1 MELKDTIE
9 MMQSGDFK
17 ERFKA
22 EYFQTKIRAEKLES
36 MIEKLSANALDFKP
50 KCSPDILTEQLKY
63 MQAYLHILEQRAEI
77 EGIILIN

>member
-36 MIEKLSANALDFKP
+36 MIEKLSANTLDFKP
-50 KCSPDILTEQLKY
+50 KCPLDIFTEQLKY
-63 MQAYLHILEQRAEI
+63 MQAYLHVLEQRAEI
-77 EGIILIN
+77 EGITLVN

>member
-36 MIEKLSANALDFKP
+36 MVVRLKEGTLEFKP
-50 KCSPDILTEQLKY
+50 TCSLDIFEEQLKH
-63 MQAYLHILEQRAEI
+63 MHEYLGILEKRAEI
-77 EGIILIN
+77 EGITLIN

>member
-50 KCSPDILTEQLKY
+50 KCSLDIFAEQLKY
-63 MQAYLHILEQRAEI
+63 MHAYLHILEQRAEI
-77 EGIILIN
+77 EGIVLAN